1 MEFTDSMN
9 PELLERTLRSFVTP
23 EGRAIGTQ
31 GNKRARRFIIDRL
44 KKDEI
49 GPYSDGGYCYPYG
62 NSFIK
67 GAESVNIVARIP
79 GSKTNERPIL
89 IGAHYDT
96 CGPNPGAD
104 DNAAAVAIL
113 LHISPL
119 VTRLNLKRDVIVAFF
134 DAEEPPSFGNPSMG
148 SVRFYEDHLENT
160 KDSDSA
166 CIPACAVIMDLVGHD
181 IPITGMED
189 ALAVTGFDSS
199 AVLTEIET
207 CDLRSEGVTVLK
219 TVDLGLDLSDH
230 IIFKEKG
237 VPFLFLTCGVG
248 PYYHTSQ
255 DTVETL
261 NFTKIAGTGS
271 VLLKMLD
278 ELDRVDF
285 RTPGNRKPPL
295 GSGSTRKLEIDQMNG
310 LLEKIG
316 PIPGYPAPI
325 STEEDLEAIYEFLK
339 DRLSI

>member
-79 GSKTNERPIL
+79 GSKPNERPIL

-104 DNAAAVAIL
+104 DNAATVAIL

-134 DAEEPPSFGNPSMG
+134 DAEELPNFLQPTMG
-148 SVRFYEDHLENT
+148 SIRFYEDQRTGPVHAAIIL
-160 KDSDSA
+160 
-166 CIPACAVIMDLVGHD
+166 DLVGHD
-181 IPITGMED
+181 VPVPGLEDLLFITGAESDPGLD
-189 ALAVTGFDSS
+189 AAIRQSEPEVG
-199 AVLTEIET
+199 
-207 CDLRSEGVTVLK
+207 LRTVPTLNSY
-219 TVDLGLDLSDH
+219 VGDLSDQH
-230 IIFKEKG
+230 VFRKNER
-237 VPFLFLTCGVG
+237 PYLLLTCGRWEHYHASTDTPDILNMSKIEAMANYVITLTELLSDSILDG
-248 PYYHTSQ
+248 PFNGN
-255 DTVETL
+255 ETL
-261 NFTKIAGTGS
+261 
-271 VLLKMLD
+271 
-278 ELDRVDF
+278 
-285 RTPGNRKPPL
+285 
-295 GSGSTRKLEIDQMNG
+295 STEIYF
-310 LLEKIG
+310 LEKNVMPTLRSLGMSLPLTTRADI
-316 PIPGYPAPI
+316 
-325 STEEDLEAIYEFLK
+325 
-339 DRLSI
+339 DRLVTLLMSRFGL